1 MDLKRTEQLLEKW
14 YDGNTSPEE
23 ERELKK
29 LLQRPGLPES
39 LAPDRELLL
48 GLDKAA
54 DSQLS
59 DPGFDDRVFDA
70 IEKQIRTRSLS
81 ARMFW
86 KLSAA
91 ALVLI
96 ILFASLIWHF
106 TQPDDESPPLTYT
119 QEEIREAGD
128 ITMTTLFFVSD
139 LLNTGD
145 SELSRVSVVTKNL
158 EKLEY
163 LSAISRGIH
172 HLEIISNQEHS
183 QPKQENE
190 S

>member
-1 MDLKRTEQLLEKW
+1 MDLKRTKLLLDKW
-14 YDGNTSPEE
+14 YDGKTTPEE
-23 ERELKK
+23 ERELKQ
-29 LLQRPGLPES
+29 LLRHPSLPES
-39 LAPDRELLL
+39 LVSDRELLL
-48 GLDKAA
+48 SLDNAA

-70 IEKQIRTRSLS
+70 IEKREQSRGSS

-91 ALVLI
+91 ALVLVM
-96 ILFASLIWHF
+96 LSASLVWYF
-106 TQPDDESPPLTYT
+106 TQPDDESLPHTYT
-119 QEEIREAGD
+119 QEEIGEAGE
-128 ITMTTLFFVSD
+128 ITMNTLVFVSD
-139 LLNTGD
+139 LLNAG
-145 SELSRVSVVTKNL
+145 SGELSRVSVVPKNL

-183 QPKQENE
+183 QQKQENE